1 MNIVDI
7 LIMGL
12 ILLGALQGYRK
23 GLITGLAQFAGSII
37 GFLVASLEYIK
48 VLKWLEQFFPFQRW
62 LEPVIYRLIGSSL
75 QTQAGSIP
83 QQSIEN
89 LLKML
94 PPELRSYLAGNNIL
108 GVQSATLMTKGYVE
122 QAIHGIAGFITEKV
136 LALLAFALVFL
147 VIVVLIQALI
157 TILLAPLGIF
167 GGAANRGGGLLFGGL
182 FAFSILVVISGVF
195 SPMLMLDTQIPG
207 LLFIQHSFFQP
218 YLLQTFQF
226 LSQSLSLQISK
237 ELQTPFNLL
246 KGFSL

>member
-23 GLITGLAQFAGSII
+23 GLIMGLAQFAGSII
-37 GFLVASLEYIK
+37 GFLVASLEYAK
-48 VLKWLEQFFPFQRW
+48 VLKWLEQFFPFQSW
-62 LEPVIYRLIGSSL
+62 LEPVIYRLIVPAF
-75 QTQAGSIP
+75 QTQAGTIT
-83 QQSIEN
+83 QLSIEKI
-89 LLKML
+89 LKML
-94 PPELRSYLAGNNIL
+94 PPELRNSLEVNNIL
-108 GVQSATLMTKGYVE
+108 GVQSATSMTKAYAE
-122 QAIHGIAGFITEKV
+122 QVTHGIAGFITDKV
-136 LALLAFALVFL
+136 LTLLAFALVYF
-147 VIVVLIQALI
+147 VIVVIIQVLI

-182 FAFSILVVISGVF
+182 FAFSILVVASGVF
-195 SPMLMLDTQIPG
+195 SPMLKLDTQSPS
-207 LLFIQHSFFQP
+207 LLLIQHSFFLP

-226 LSQSLSLQISK
+226 LSQALSLQISK